1 MKLDLHPI
9 PYTEFSSKWIID
21 IGQKLH
27 NPKVGNAFLDTATNT
42 QATIRKQTGLQK
54 MNNSEI
60 LKDTVNRVKRQPI
73 KWKKHLQI
81 TRIGIN
87 IQIIYRNPQT
97 QQQQKHTKNIQPN

>member
-9 PYTEFSSKWIID
+9 PYTKFSSKWIID
-21 IGQKLH
+21 LHIRTKPIKLLEENIGQKLH

-81 TRIGIN
+81 TRI
-87 IQIIYRNPQT
+87 RD
-97 QQQQKHTKNIQPN
+97 